1 MDVKEKRKQYYIN
14 NRDIIMERNKIL
26 SQVQSTSNL
35 TLMHDWE
42 LILVLC
48 SQQWQLWNRGH
59 HITTMRFWTLQSQS
73 EGSLAM
79 SNDLMRTY
87 FGKKGRVVDC
97 TFGTP
102 WRDNSFWSSS
112 GRCSEEAKPLCDGRC
127 IGCITAAT
135 HSARAAPMLDQCASC
150 LDRQYCGTAARA

>member
-48 SQQWQLWNRGH
+48 SQQWQL
-59 HITTMRFWTLQSQS
+59 
-73 EGSLAM
+73 
-79 SNDLMRTY
+79 
-87 FGKKGRVVDC
+87 
-97 TFGTP
+97 
-102 WRDNSFWSSS
+102 
-112 GRCSEEAKPLCDGRC
+112 
-127 IGCITAAT
+127 
-135 HSARAAPMLDQCASC
+135 
-150 LDRQYCGTAARA
+150 